1 MGKKIVVLH
10 SGGLDSTVMWKM
22 AKELDESNEVIAVY
36 FDIGHD
42 YAWKEKEKLPIG
54 AIIHDMTWFQA
65 WTRRRCLRWS
75 NWARFPRGAGL
86 FSPTFPRASWTR
98 SWLG

>member
-65 WTRRRCLRWS
+65 QGHCPPCYEQHFYSWS
-75 NWARFPRGAGL
+75 EHDVCNNCSL
-86 FSPTFPRASWTR
+86 
-98 SWLG
+98 